1 MSKSDMDNTD
11 MNNTDMNNTGMSGVQ
26 QVEVGG
32 DEDEAR
38 LDRWFRR
45 RFPGLGHGRLE
56 KLLRTGQ
63 VRVDGGRVKASTRL
77 VAGQIVRVPPL
88 GDVSQAPKPR
98 KTIDLK
104 DNEIADLHARVLY
117 RDKDVLAFDKPAGLA
132 VQGGTGTVR
141 HLDAMLDALTFDA
154 KERPKL
160 VHRLD
165 KDTSGVLL
173 LARNTKAAKWLTEA
187 FRDRLTRKVYWAL
200 VVGVPRPLEGKID
213 AKLAKMGGK
222 GSERMQVDAREGK
235 PAVSY
240 YAVVEQAA
248 QKAAWVAL
256 MPVTG
261 RTHQLRVHLAAI
273 ETPIVGDHKYG
284 GEEATVA
291 GLSSKL
297 HLHAREIT
305 IPRPSGKPL
314 TIQAPLPEHMRKTWK
329 FFDLNPN
336 NDGDPFAELEL

>member
-1 MSKSDMDNTD
+1 
-11 MNNTDMNNTGMSGVQ
+11 MSGVQ
-26 QVEVGG
+26 QIEVGD
-32 DEDEAR
+32 DEDDAR
-38 LDRWFRR
+38 LDRWFKR

-63 VRVDGGRVKASTRL
+63 VRVDGGRVKAATR
-77 VAGQIVRVPPL
+77 VSAGQIVRVPPL
-88 GDVSQAPKPR
+88 GDKETKPPAPR

-104 DNEIADLHARVLY
+104 DAEVADLQARVLY
-117 RDKDVLAFDKPAGLA
+117 RDQDVIAFDKPAGLA
-132 VQGGTGTVR
+132 VQGGTGTTR

-173 LARNTKAAKWLTEA
+173 LARSTKAAKWLTEA
-187 FRDRLTRKVYWAL
+187 FRHRQTRKVYWAL

-213 AKLAKMGGK
+213 AKLAKMPGHGG
-222 GSERMQVDAREGK
+222 ERMQVDAREGRS
-235 PAVSY
+235 AVSY
-240 YAVVEQAA
+240 YAVVEKAA

-261 RTHQLRVHLAAI
+261 RTHQLRVHMAAI
-273 ETPIVGDHKYG
+273 ETPIVGDRKYG
-284 GEEATVA
+284 DEAA
-291 GLSSKL
+291 LLSGLSPKL
-297 HLHAREIT
+297 HLHAREISLKT
-305 IPRPSGKPL
+305 PGGKKL
-314 TIQAPLPEHMRKTWK
+314 KFQAPLPDHMRQTWK

-336 NDGDPFAELEL
+336 NDDDPFAELEL